1 MVMPGMRKTLIFG
14 FIGLVAGVLGAIPGE
29 LFLRLTEKL
38 SGLEVCLLID
48 CSGSM
53 AGTKFWEVKKAAK
66 QFVQKYA
73 SEGSIAVVGFE
84 SNSHLA
90 SPPTREVAAL
100 QHAIDRLVLG
110 SSTAMHK
117 GIAAAE
123 RQLSGTGSR
132 YLILFTDGMPDSE
145 VEALRAAKEARARGI
160 TIVALGTVDAKR
172 EYLQRLTGD
181 PSLCF
186 EASVGKF
193 GEAFHQAEQVISGLL
208 ETSGGRASVSMTLRV
223 AGWTASLG
231 VALAIA
237 LIIGQ
242 NRYVR
247 RRLLTVGQGVLGIGG
262 GLFCG
267 VVAGVVGQ
275 LLFAAMPRFL
285 PLDVAGR
292 LAGWILLGVLLGFG
306 MAFFVPNLKVIHASI
321 GGGVGGAI
329 GAAGFILLAAQVGDL
344 TGRFA
349 GAAALGLSIGLM
361 IALAELA
368 FRGAWL
374 EIAYGPQE
382 SCTVTLGRKPVSIG
396 SDATTCTIYARNA
409 PPVAYRFR
417 LKRGRILCH
426 DVVVNK
432 EETLQPGAQKQAGQV
447 TAVVRAVGAA
457 QEVSR

>member
-1 MVMPGMRKTLIFG
+1 MRKTLIFG
-14 FIGLVAGVLGAIPGE
+14 IIGLVAGVLGAIPGE

-38 SGLEVCLLID
+38 SALEVCLLID

-84 SNSHLA
+84 TNAHLA
-90 SPPTREVAAL
+90 SQPTGEVAVL
-100 QHAIDRLVLG
+100 NHAIDRLVIG

-123 RQLSGTGSR
+123 RQFSGTGSR

-160 TIVALGTVDAKR
+160 TIVALGTPDAKR

-193 GEAFHQAEQVISGLL
+193 GEAFHQAGQAISGLL
-208 ETSGGRASVSMTLRV
+208 ETSGGRAHLPSMTLRV
-223 AGWTASLG
+223 AGWTAPLG
-231 VALAIA
+231 VALGIA

-242 NRYVR
+242 NRYMR
-247 RRLLTVGQGVLGIGG
+247 RPLLTAAQGVVAIGG

-267 VVAGVVGQ
+267 IVAGVVGQ

-285 PLDVAGR
+285 SLDVAGR

-329 GAAGFILLAAQVGDL
+329 GAAGFILLAAHLGDL

-361 IALAELA
+361 IALAEVI

-374 EIAYGPQE
+374 EIAYGPRE
-382 SCTVTLGRKPVSIG
+382 SCAVTLGRKPVSIG
-396 SDATTCTIYARNA
+396 SDSAACTIYARNA
-409 PPVAYRFR
+409 APVAYRFR

-457 QEVSR
+457 QEVSQ